1 MKNKL
6 IALLLAVITLLS
18 VYPIGLADGET
29 VDTSRVGE
37 VISQFV
43 SLYKQ
48 NNTSAGYSRRLKTG
62 DIFYIQ
68 EVKDNWAYSAVP
80 QEKNPNAY
88 DFGWIRMQYAI
99 ENPTHIVLRDSSG
112 VYAYAAPYNTEKRV
126 GTVSD
131 YDRFTVIATTGS
143 YYIVSFRS
151 AVCYLPMSADYW
163 VEEDLKYMLEGPSV
177 TYTVNKDKTRV
188 YGYAS
193 TKNGYIDTYKKGTE
207 VEVLYIQ
214 DDYAAIRYE
223 TVIAFIEMSKLTAAD
238 GNG

>member
-1 MKNKL
+1 MKTKL
-6 IALLLAVITLLS
+6 IALLLAAITLLS
-18 VYPIGLADGET
+18 VFPVAIGDGAVVT
-29 VDTSRVGE
+29 VDTSREGE

-48 NNTSAGYSRRLKTG
+48 NNTSSGYSRRLKTG
-62 DIFYIQ
+62 DVFYIQ
-68 EVKDNWAYSAVP
+68 EMKGDWAYSAVP
-80 QEKNPNAY
+80 KEKNPDEY
-88 DFGWIRMQYAI
+88 DFGWIRMQYAL

-163 VEEDLKYMLEGPSV
+163 IEEDLEGVLSGPST
-177 TYTVNKDKTRV
+177 TYKVNANSTKV

-193 TKNGYIDTYKKGTE
+193 TKNGSIDTYKKGTE

-214 DDYAAIRYE
+214 DGYAAIRYE
-223 TVIAFIEMSKLTAAD
+223 TVIAFIDMAKLD
-238 GNG
+238 PVF